1 MLIAT
6 STVAAALL
14 ASIALA
20 ESPVIPTPPPMTVNV
35 SVAADIPASLVSRVL
50 TEAGAIWRAAGFT
63 LVWRLVVDEVAQ
75 HALVSATMPYAPS
88 PLRVTVG
95 NERGRTKE
103 ETATPLGW
111 IVFDNNTPQR
121 EIYVSYINAQALMEL
136 SRGVVGRIDLMPRAE
151 RETLLGRAM
160 GRALSH
166 EIGHYLLAS
175 KAHTKT
181 GLMQAKRTAAELF
194 AADRRRFGVD
204 VTQREA
210 IVARLAPAPNH
221 RRPADDES
229 AGSPAVGG

>member
-6 STVAAALL
+6 STAAVALL

-20 ESPVIPTPPPMTVNV
+20 ESPLIPAPPPMIVNV
-35 SVAADIPASLVSRVL
+35 SVAADVPASLVKRVL
-50 TEAGAIWRAAGFT
+50 AEAGEIWSAAGFT
-63 LVWRLVVDEVAQ
+63 MVWRLAAAEVAQ
-75 HALVSATMPYAPS
+75 HTRVSGPVTYAPS
-88 PLRVTVG
+88 LRVTVG
-95 NERGRTKE
+95 NERGRAKE

-111 IVFDNNTPQR
+111 IVFDDNTPQR
-121 EIYVSYINAQALMEL
+121 EIYVSYANAQALMEL
-136 SRGVVGRIDLMPRAE
+136 SRGVIGRIDLMPRAE

-175 KAHTKT
+175 KAHTRT

-210 IVARLAPAPNH
+210 IVARLAPAPVIVS
-221 RRPADDES
+221 RQ
-229 AGSPAVGG
+229 GSGSQEVRQ